1 MADVKWIKIVTD
13 LFEDEKIVLIE
24 QMPKGGS
31 ILLVWFKLLC
41 LAGKQNNSGVFA
53 MKNGKPYTADML
65 AAIFRCEPELVK
77 LALETFEGFG
87 MVEITDGVITI
98 PNWGK
103 HQNLDSMES
112 KTEYMREYM
121 RGYRE
126 KQKTIAKG
134 EVDGKTNSKV
144 NSKTNSKKCKANCKA
159 NVSSLEEERDIDKD
173 LKEKEIYKEKEKA
186 DAVDNAT
193 APPKNPKHKYGE
205 YKNVLLTDDELEKL
219 KTEFPQD
226 WQERIERLSEYIA
239 STGKKYKNHLATIRV
254 WARKSGGQQ
263 KARERPPEEPAPI
276 NPAYRTDVA
285 ERLIKEYGLNV

>member
-1 MADVKWIKIVTD
+1 MADVKWIKIVTG

-24 QMPKGGS
+24 QMPKGDS

-41 LAGKQNNSGVFA
+41 LAGKQNNSGVFT

-77 LALETFEGFG
+77 LALEAFEGFG

-103 HQNLDSMES
+103 HQSLDSMES

-121 RGYRE
+121 REYRE

-134 EVDGKTNSKV
+134 EVNSKV
-144 NSKTNSKKCKANCKA
+144 NSKTNSKVNSKKCKANCKA
-159 NVSSLEEERDIDKD
+159 NVSSLEEEIDKD
-173 LKEKEIYKEKEKA
+173 IKEKEIYKEKEKA

-193 APPKNPKHKYGE
+193 ATPKKPKHKYGE

-219 KTEFPQD
+219 KAEFPQD

-239 STGKKYKNHLATIRV
+239 STGRKYKNHLATIRV

-263 KARERPPEEPAPI
+263 KARERPPEETAPI